1 MHISRIN
8 LWHFYSI
15 GAEGESWSVRQMVDE
30 DDDGTTV
37 IYKTITGPA
46 ESSAGHITRQEFASW
61 AKYEVELVDNE
72 WRRVERQTS
81 SVSFRFVNEAKS
93 LPFCVLIYSS
103 Q

>member
-1 MHISRIN
+1 M
-8 LWHFYSI
+8 
-15 GAEGESWSVRQMVDE
+15 RQMVDE

-37 IYKTITGPA
+37 IYKTISGPA

-81 SVSFRFVNEAKS
+81 SVSFRFVN
-93 LPFCVLIYSS
+93 
-103 Q
+103 